1 MGMFKSK
8 QEKEIEKKMM
18 VKKTINAMNRHINK
32 LEEQKKVYVEA
43 AKRATRLG
51 LSPQINLAKSGLKMT
66 LAQCKKAQEMLLNF
80 EITSQMKDMSV
91 MTQEFLNGMSGL
103 SKEMVKLTDSKDFV
117 KVQKQFELAM
127 TGVET
132 RTEQMDLF
140 LDENQSTFATASGD
154 SSQISDAE
162 IDSLINEQASQ
173 QDISDDTIDS
183 VLSDLKNKMKA

>member
-1 MGMFKSK
+1 MGIFKSK

-51 LSPQINLAKSGLKMT
+51 LAPQVNLAKSGLKMT

-80 EITSQMKDMSV
+80 EITSQMKDMSL
-91 MTQEFLNGMSGL
+91 MTQEFLNGMSSL

-117 KVQKQFELAM
+117 KVQKQFEMAM
-127 TGVET
+127 SGVET

-140 LDENQSTFATASGD
+140 LDENQSTFSTASGD

-183 VLSDLKNKMKA
+183 VLTDLKNKMKA